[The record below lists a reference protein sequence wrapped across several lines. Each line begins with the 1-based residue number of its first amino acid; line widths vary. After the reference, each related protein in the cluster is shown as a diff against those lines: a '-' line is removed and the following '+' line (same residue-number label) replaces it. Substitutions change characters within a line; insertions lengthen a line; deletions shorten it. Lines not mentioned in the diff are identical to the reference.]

1 MSSFPETYNHPK
13 CVTQFFNTDSRT
25 IYSSVPG
32 PSPGS
37 VKIHRKPLF
46 FLNAQKRVVKHT
58 LKLKKVS
65 VYYCLQRKPSSSIKM
80 SEEGQYTAVSV
91 KCVCTKVLK
100 TPNSSSI
107 LLKKYC
113 CTHLKCSLQI
123 LSLDKKV
130 QASSSVSTVKL
141 LLKTIF

>member
-1 MSSFPETYNHPK
+1 MQGYVSSFPETYNHPK

-32 PSPGS
+32 SSPGS
-37 VKIHRKPLF
+37 VKICGKPLF
-46 FLNAQKRVVKHT
+46 FNVQKHVVKHT

-65 VYYCLQRKPSSSIKM
+65 VYYCLQRKTSSSIKM
-80 SEEGQYTAVSV
+80 SEEVQYKAESV
-91 KCVCTKVLK
+91 KCVCTKVFK

-107 LLKKYC
+107 QLKKYW

-123 LSLDKKV
+123 LSLDKEV
-130 QASSSVSTVKL
+130 QASSSVSTMK
-141 LLKTIF
+141 